1 MSLQQLVQPRS
12 SANAFGRRRADRE
25 MGGRQDNKVHSGK
38 SPSNLNNT
46 VNGSRVVGFDGPSRD
61 RLVYS
66 TTFLRGHRVEVQV
79 KDGSMYS
86 GIFHAANI
94 GKDMGII
101 LKMARQTKDG
111 SPRGQKPSSG
121 FVSKAPSK
129 TQIIPA
135 KDLVQVIAKDVSLT
149 ADGLSNGHL
158 RERQQDI
165 MIDSYISQSR
175 HADVEREL
183 ERWTPDKDDPQC
195 PELENIFDGPW
206 NRTNRKWDQFET
218 NEALFGVKSTFNE
231 ELYTTKLERGPQT
244 RELEREALR
253 IAREIEGEE
262 TQDLHLAEERGIF
275 QEDFDFDEESRF
287 SSVFRGV
294 DDGRYEENEDMR
306 LDEHNNETFG
316 VSSGSVINQSFPD
329 RAKSNDGAQV
339 SSSCSSAEGSSS
351 KTPSGRDAAFSVF
364 GDHDR
369 QVNSDCSSL
378 ALDGESRTKESQT
391 REHNEGKSCLVEK
404 KTVSEESQTSKS
416 DYMQSSLNTKKAIFD
431 KGRLSHTATA
441 YAPSSS
447 MLTKCQES
455 LGSAR
460 ESSEIAGSVKDSNQ
474 PVNARVRPGS
484 STSSTSEGVG
494 AASVSSAP
502 GLSPSSSMG
511 SLSSEKSSL
520 NPYAKEF
527 KLNPNAKSFT
537 PSLASLRP
545 PPPVSEAPLYFPAN
559 ASAVP
564 HMHGLS
570 VGIGIGPSYGGQP
583 ILYNPPMTPMQS
595 HQAFVHPNGPMYGQQ
610 MILGQQRPVLY
621 MPGYPPEMQYKGREF

>member
-1 MSLQQLVQPRS
+1 MSLQQLVPPRS
-12 SANAFGRRRADRE
+12 SGNAFGRRRADRE

-86 GIFHAANI
+86 GIFHAASI
-94 GKDMGII
+94 GKDMAVIFPGII

-129 TQIIPA
+129 TLIIPA
-135 KDLVQVIAKDVSLT
+135 KDLVQVIAKDVSLA

-175 HADVEREL
+175 HVDVEREL

-195 PELENIFDGPW
+195 PELDNIFDGTW
-206 NRTNRKWDQFET
+206 NRKWDQFET

-262 TQDLHLAEERGIF
+262 TQDLHLSEERGIF
-275 QEDFDFDEESRF
+275 HEDFDFNEESRF

-294 DDGRYEENEDMR
+294 DDGRYEESEDMM
-306 LDEHNNETFG
+306 LDEHNTETFG

-329 RAKSNDGAQV
+329 RGKSNDGAQA

-351 KTPSGRDAAFSVF
+351 QTPSGRDAAFSVF

-378 ALDGESRTKESQT
+378 ALDGESRSLRNPKLQ
-391 REHNEGKSCLVEK
+391 N
-404 KTVSEESQTSKS
+404 
-416 DYMQSSLNTKKAIFD
+416 MPSSLNTKKAIFD

-447 MLTKCQES
+447 MFTKCQES
-455 LGSAR
+455 SGSAR

-559 ASAVP
+559 ASAVQ